1 MPETL
6 LEIREAILRR
16 GSVSEGFAVR
26 VGEFAVRS
34 SELLAILGPSGCGKS
49 TLLDTLGL
57 VLRPDSAEVFEIDL
71 GGGRLFTGLH
81 RRDESRLLQIRRQH
95 MGYILQSGGLIP
107 SLSIRENILT
117 TCHFSGKRFDRER
130 FSVLVERLALGP
142 LLSRRPR
149 DLSGGQRQ
157 RAAIARALV
166 HGPSLV
172 LADEPTAAVD
182 HKLADEVCHTL
193 RECAKEL
200 GAAVVMVTHNRELAA
215 SFADRIL
222 DLGDPLNRTVT
233 RV

>member
-81 RRDESRLLQIRRQH
+81 RQDESRLLRIRRQH

-107 SLSIRENILT
+107 SMTIRENILT
-117 TCHFSGKRFDRER
+117 ACHFSGKRFDRVR
-130 FSVLVERLALGP
+130 FSVLIERLKLGP
-142 LLSRRPR
+142 LLSRRPK
-149 DLSGGQRQ
+149 DLSGGERQ

-166 HGPSLV
+166 HGPSLI

-182 HKLADEVCHTL
+182 HKLADGICRML
-193 RECAKEL
+193 RECAKEF

-215 SFADRIL
+215 TFADRTL
-222 DLGDPLNRTVT
+222 DLGDPSNRAVT
-233 RV
+233 RI

>member
-16 GSVSEGFAVR
+16 GSVSEGFAVS

-81 RRDESRLLQIRRQH
+81 RQDESRLLRIRRQH

-107 SLSIRENILT
+107 SMTIRENILT
-117 TCHFSGKRFDRER
+117 ACHFSGKRFDRVR
-130 FSVLVERLALGP
+130 FSVLIERLKLGP
-142 LLSRRPR
+142 LLSRRPK
-149 DLSGGQRQ
+149 DLSGGERQ

-166 HGPSLV
+166 HGPSLI

-182 HKLADEVCHTL
+182 HKLADGICRML
-193 RECAKEL
+193 RECAKEF
-200 GAAVVMVTHNRELAA
+200 GAAVVMVTHNRELADK
-215 SFADRIL
+215 FADRTL
-222 DLGDPLNRTVT
+222 DLGCPSNRAVT
-233 RV
+233 RI

>member
-81 RRDESRLLQIRRQH
+81 RQDESRLLRIRRQH

-107 SLSIRENILT
+107 SMTIRENILT
-117 TCHFSGKRFDRER
+117 ACHFSGKRFDRAR
-130 FSVLVERLALGP
+130 FSVLIERLGLGP

-182 HKLADEVCHTL
+182 HILADEVCHTL
-193 RECAKEL
+193 RECAKEF
-200 GAAVVMVTHNRELAA
+200 GAAVVMVTHNRELADT
-215 SFADRIL
+215 FADRIL
-222 DLGDPLNRTVT
+222 VLGGPSNRAVT
-233 RV
+233 RI